1 MAGEKET
8 MDDLMK
14 ENLED
19 YLSGVLIGRRKD
31 EFESY
36 LNAHP
41 KAAEAVEQQR
51 EAAALL
57 SELRVPEE
65 DGMPVQPSPGFYAR
79 VMNQVDDERSV
90 PFWEALIEPVFVK
103 RLAFACLMWFFL
115 LGAYATV
122 FDGLGEDT
130 AHVAERMLT
139 QPPSPEYHVRFGGDL
154 ERNRDS
160 MLSAMMAS
168 RGAR

>member
-1 MAGEKET
+1 MET
-8 MDDLMK
+8 MDNFMK

-19 YLSGVLIGRRKD
+19 YLSGVLVGRRKD

-36 LNAHP
+36 LNAKP
-41 KAAEAVEQQR
+41 KAAEAVARQR

-57 SELRVPEE
+57 SELRASEE
-65 DGMPVQPSPGFYAR
+65 DGMPVQPAPGFYAR
-79 VMNQVDDERSV
+79 VMSLVEEERSV

-115 LGAYATV
+115 LGAYVTV
-122 FDGLGEDT
+122 FDSSGGDT
-130 AHVAERMLT
+130 AHIAERMLT

-160 MLSAMMAS
+160 MLSAVMTS
-168 RGAR
+168 REAR